1 MARSRQQRYETF
13 SSFLMSSTESSRC
26 SVVTLASFSA
36 ADDGGDQSGSEFTG
50 RLVISNGTVFT
61 EELLNTNSAQ
71 FKALAYDTEQ
81 KVHQLFSHGKFK
93 EVVQILSFTH
103 VSPNPNDVRY

>member
-1 MARSRQQRYETF
+1 MSRRTKR
-13 SSFLMSSTESSRC
+13 LSSTEVLLITLLVLL
-26 SVVTLASFSA
+26 VVTWLALDNKA

-61 EELLNTNSAQ
+61 EELLNKNSAQ

-81 KVHQLFSHGKFK
+81 K
-93 EVVQILSFTH
+93 
-103 VSPNPNDVRY
+103 